1 MNAAGDTDSETGPR
15 PASGVDTG
23 PLPVGTFTSP
33 VRDERTAAVLGVAVG
48 VGFTVCFV
56 TGLLSHLIQDPPT
69 WFLWTSRP
77 AGLYRFTQG
86 LHVVLGLALIPV
98 LLAKIWTTYPH
109 LFSWPPVRSIAHG
122 LERLALLP
130 LLGSAL
136 LLLFS
141 GLSNINVWRPWNF
154 DFRQGHYWAAWLAM
168 GAMAIHLG
176 AKGLTTRTALRD
188 PAALDID
195 VSERSPDGLDR
206 RSFLSTVFATSS
218 VVALFS
224 VGQTFE
230 PLRRLALL
238 VPRRPDV
245 GPQGFPVNRTAAS
258 VGMADVDAGAYHLDV
273 DGPGVASPLRLSLDE
288 LRAMPQREAEL
299 PIACVEGWSSSQ
311 RWTGVP
317 VRDLLEQAGAGDD
330 AEVRVVSMQESN
342 RLKSSELNRW
352 HAHDPDTLLAL
363 EVNGEPLS
371 PDHGYPLRLI
381 GPNRPGVMQ
390 TKWVGRLEV
399 S

>member
-1 MNAAGDTDSETGPR
+1 MNEAEPEPSHAPLVGADK
-15 PASGVDTG
+15 G

-33 VRDERTAAVLGVAVG
+33 VRDERTAAVLGAAVG
-48 VGFTVCFV
+48 IGFTVCFV
-56 TGLLSHLIQDPPT
+56 TGVLSHLIQDPPS

-86 LHVVLGLALIPV
+86 LHVVLGLALVPI

-109 LFSWPPVRSIAHG
+109 LFSWPPARSVAHG

-130 LLGSAL
+130 LLGGAL
-136 LLLFS
+136 LLSFT

-154 DFRQGHYWAAWLAM
+154 DFRSGHYWAAWLVI
-168 GAMAIHLG
+168 GAMTIHLG
-176 AKGLTTRTALRD
+176 AKWATTRAALTD
-188 PAALDID
+188 PASLGIEPCPD
-195 VSERSPDGLDR
+195 SSPGLDR
-206 RSFLSTVFATSS
+206 RSFLGSVFATSGI
-218 VVALFS
+218 VALFS

-245 GPQGFPVNRTAAS
+245 GPQGFPVNREAAS
-258 VGMADVDAGAYHLDV
+258 VGMADVDAAAYRLTV
-273 DGPGVASPLRLSLDE
+273 DGAGVGRPLELTLDD

-311 RWTGVP
+311 RWRGVP
-317 VRDLLEQAGAGDD
+317 VRDLLDQAGAGDD
-330 AEVRVVSMQESN
+330 AEVTVVSMQDSR
-342 RLKSSELNRW
+342 RLKTSELNRW

-363 EVNGEPLS
+363 EVNGEVLA
-371 PDHGYPLRLI
+371 PDHGYPVRLI

-399 S
+399 T

>member
-1 MNAAGDTDSETGPR
+1 MTEAEREPSHAPLVG
-15 PASGVDTG
+15 ADTG

-33 VRDERTAAVLGVAVG
+33 IRDERTAAVLGAAVG
-48 VGFTVCFV
+48 IGFTVCFL
-56 TGLLSHLIQDPPT
+56 TGVLSHLIQDPPS

-86 LHVVLGLALIPV
+86 LHVVLGLALVPI

-109 LFSWPPVRSIAHG
+109 LFSWPPARSVAHA

-130 LLGSAL
+130 LLGGAL
-136 LLLFS
+136 LLSFT
-141 GLSNINVWRPWNF
+141 GLSNINVWRPWDF
-154 DFRQGHYWAAWLAM
+154 DFRSGHYWAAWLVI
-168 GAMAIHLG
+168 GAMIIHLG
-176 AKGLTTRTALRD
+176 AKWATTRAALTD
-188 PAALDID
+188 PASLGI
-195 VSERSPDGLDR
+195 EPSPDSSPGLDR
-206 RSFLSTVFATSS
+206 RSFLGSVFATSGI
-218 VVALFS
+218 VALFS

-245 GPQGFPVNRTAAS
+245 GPQGFPVNREAAS
-258 VGMADVDAGAYHLDV
+258 VGMADVDAAAYRLVV
-273 DGPGVASPLRLSLDE
+273 DGAGVGRPLELTLDD
-288 LRAMPQREAEL
+288 LRSMPQREAEL

-311 RWTGVP
+311 RWRGVP
-317 VRDLLEQAGAGDD
+317 VRDLLAQAGAGDD
-330 AEVRVVSMQESN
+330 AEVTVVSMQDSR
-342 RLKSSELNRW
+342 RLKTSELNRW

-363 EVNGEPLS
+363 EVNGEVLA
-371 PDHGYPLRLI
+371 PDHGYPVRLI

-399 S
+399 T